1 MSFLRFPV
9 YLYDATFW
17 GATQQEPYAI
27 LRQAVGVKASY
38 ACVVRTLELDTSSGV
53 ALGAAWRQ
61 AAAADGVNSNWTTPL
76 LPGSPYAHFR

>member
-1 MSFLRFPV
+1 MSL
-9 YLYDATFW
+9 LFW

-53 ALGAAWRQ
+53 ASMPPPPTASIVTGQRLCCRDPLTLTSDRRQ
-61 AAAADGVNSNWTTPL
+61 AID
-76 LPGSPYAHFR
+76 F

>member
-1 MSFLRFPV
+1 MTL
-9 YLYDATFW
+9 LFW

-38 ACVVRTLELDTSSGV
+38 ACVLRTLVELDTSSGV
-53 ALGAAWRQ
+53 ALGAAARRQ
-61 AAAADGVNSNWTTPL
+61 AAAANGVNSNWTTPL